1 MPTPQSPDN
10 CSFLGCTVML
20 MPTRYMATNDH
31 ATYNF
36 LYFAVLFRKAIKPSE
51 ILCEQI
57 PPLVRHV
64 RRASHARLSCG
75 PTGRGRG
82 GEREGR
88 MVWPVF
94 HLNANTVMS
103 VGLKEQCSGH
113 WTGVGHQNRQCDWTT
128 GHILVPP
135 TRSFS
140 FIILTSYIVN

>member
-10 CSFLGCTVML
+10 SSFLGCTVML
-20 MPTRYMATNDH
+20 MPTRCMATNDH

-36 LYFAVLFRKAIKPSE
+36 LHFAPLFGRRSSPLKFYVNRSR
-51 ILCEQI
+51 
-57 PPLVRHV
+57 LVRHV
-64 RRASHARLSCG
+64 TRASHARLSCG

-128 GHILVPP
+128 GHQPGHFHL
-135 TRSFS
+135 SFS
-140 FIILTSYIVN
+140 LHIL